1 MALGLSFLG
10 VFMMWLMWI
19 CVYMHQMNP
28 LIHPILDK
36 EIVENLK
43 NTSKKDILIGGN
55 IGKNKL
61 TPNDL
66 ADRKSVV

>member
-10 VFMMWLMWI
+10 VFMMWLMWV

-43 NTSKKDILIGGN
+43 NE
-55 IGKNKL
+55 
-61 TPNDL
+61 
-66 ADRKSVV
+66 